1 MKTKLQLAL
10 DDITWSDA
18 LRLTDKLQSS
28 IDIVELGTPF
38 IMEYGM
44 EAVRS
49 FRKHFPDK
57 ELLCDGKIMDAGS
70 YEAKLLYEAGADYV
84 TVLAVTDDRT
94 VADVTACAGEYGKKV
109 VADMI
114 CVSDLG
120 LRTERME
127 ALGVDIIAVH
137 TGVDQQAAGRTPLDD
152 LKTIRSCAKR
162 AAVAVAGG
170 INVAAIGD
178 YLEYRPEIVI
188 VGSGIIHAKDPVKEA
203 GKLARQI
210 SRNQPYD
217 F

>member
-10 DDITWSDA
+10 DDITWDDA

-28 IDIVELGTPF
+28 IDIVEMGTPF

-49 FRKHFPDK
+49 FRKQFPDK

-70 YEAKLLYEAGADYV
+70 YEARLLYEAGADYV

-94 VADVTACAGEYGKKV
+94 VADVAACAGVYGKKV

-114 CVSDLG
+114 CVSDLRS
-120 LRTERME
+120 RTERME
-127 ALGVDIIAVH
+127 ELGVDVIAVH
-137 TGVDQQAAGRTPLDD
+137 TGVDQQAAGRTPLGD
-152 LKTIRSCAKR
+152 LKAIRSCVKN

-170 INVAAIGD
+170 INAATIGD
-178 YLEYRPEIVI
+178 YLEYRPEIII
-188 VGSGIIHAKDPVKEA
+188 VGSGIIHAEDPQKAAELIYFI
-203 GKLARQI
+203 GN
-210 SRNQPYD
+210 SD